1 MTAAYKDKVRE
12 KGRQEEEEWKEGR
25 DLGASKVW
33 EC

>member
-12 KGRQEEEEWKEGR
+12 KGWQEEEWEEGR